1 MLVGVT
7 VGRVG
12 FSYKLFKA
20 SPCFPFQVSSNPIG
34 LKYSTK
40 ARGGSCRENPT
51 GRFFPLGI
59 LLHMT
64 RTFWQ
69 KES

>member
-34 LKYSTK
+34 LKYGTK
-40 ARGGSCRENPT
+40 ERGGAVGKILRADFSL
-51 GRFFPLGI
+51 LGFCSI
-59 LLHMT
+59 
-64 RTFWQ
+64 
-69 KES
+69 